1 MFKKTRLL
9 WQIIRETGAD
19 TILWSFLLLLL
30 LSALLIWRVEDG
42 MRTYEE
48 AIWYCFTVVSTI
60 GFGDVV
66 VHTPVS
72 RIVSIVLSFYSVFVL
87 AILTAVVVNYFNETI
102 ELRKKDSMTAMVDKL
117 EHLHEL
123 SRDELKELS
132 ARIRERINH

>member
-19 TILWSFLLLLL
+19 AILWSFLLLLL

-48 AIWYCFTVVSTI
+48 AIWYCFTVASTI
-60 GFGDVV
+60 GFGDIV